1 MPVSQSLL
9 SATDSLIEIG
19 CVSAVLPDVRIGD
32 PALLVQCES
41 SIRLP
46 SCAQC
51 QHLVKEGMVCTLPR
65 SSGQTVGYALLLQ
78 LPYLRDDVLVDDV
91 QQAQLA
97 ETPCSVHSAFCI
109 AMKRY
114 VARHLQLQL
123 FCHEFGQFICGDAMN
138 DDDEARVAVAG
149 LLC

>member
-19 CVSAVLPDVRIGD
+19 CVPAVLPDVRIGD

-46 SCAQC
+46 S
-51 QHLVKEGMVCTLPR
+51 R